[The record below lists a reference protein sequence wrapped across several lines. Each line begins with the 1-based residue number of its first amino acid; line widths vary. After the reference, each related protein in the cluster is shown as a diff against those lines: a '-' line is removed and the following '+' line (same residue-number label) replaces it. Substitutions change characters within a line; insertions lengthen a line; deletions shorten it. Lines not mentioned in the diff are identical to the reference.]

1 VRLWGVARLCGE
13 QKEETMNLNTTAQL
27 GGWLSLIGITAL
39 MALLL
44 RGFGSWWRWSREADF
59 LRRGWS
65 WLRNLKLRVE

>member
-1 VRLWGVARLCGE
+1 
-13 QKEETMNLNTTAQL
+13 MNLNTTAQL

-44 RGFGSWWRWSREADF
+44 RGCNSWWRWSREADL

-65 WLRNLKLRVE
+65 RLRHLKIRVD